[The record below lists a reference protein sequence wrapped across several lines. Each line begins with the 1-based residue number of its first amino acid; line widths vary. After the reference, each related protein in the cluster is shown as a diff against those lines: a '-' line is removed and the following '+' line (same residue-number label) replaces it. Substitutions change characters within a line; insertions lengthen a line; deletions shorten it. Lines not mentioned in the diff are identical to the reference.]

1 MNQDLCLTKTKL
13 RSLAADGL
21 LL

>member
-1 MNQDLCLTKTKL
+1 MDQDLCLTKTKL